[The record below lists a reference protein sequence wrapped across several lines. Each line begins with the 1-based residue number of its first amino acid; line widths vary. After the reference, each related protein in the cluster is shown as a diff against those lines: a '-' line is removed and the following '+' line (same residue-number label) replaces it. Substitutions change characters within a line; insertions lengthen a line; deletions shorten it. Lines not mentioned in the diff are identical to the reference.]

1 MTLFISNEN
10 QELLWNIFNSNK
22 YISNMDI
29 DFKSNWFK
37 QTVAIYYEKY
47 NNVYIKPKDVIKINK
62 EFILH
67 IKQDLKFI
75 NEYNKKKEEEEKLL
89 KQEYEK
95 QNKFLREQQDKIS
108 NENFLKSQSLEPK
121 PDDVNRNFQER
132 QTEYSNLLTPKP
144 PKDVDFTEKDEQ
156 DVITDMESLLKKQ
169 QEERE
174 NMDKE
179 SNTMYEKYI
188 SDNDLK
194 KDIEVIEPS

>member
-10 QELLWNIFNSNK
+10 QEILWNIFNSNK

-37 QTVAIYYEKY
+37 QTVSIYYEKY
-47 NNVYIKPKDVIKINK
+47 NNVYIKPKDIININK

-67 IKQDLKFI
+67 IKNDLKFI

-95 QNKFLREQQDKIS
+95 QNKFLKEQQDKIS
-108 NENFLKSQSLEPK
+108 NENFLKSQTLQPK

-144 PKDVDFTEKDEQ
+144 PEDVDFAEKDEQ

-169 QEERE
+169 QEDRE

-179 SNTMYEKYI
+179 SNSMYEKYI

>member
-10 QELLWNIFNSNK
+10 QEILWNIFNSNK

-37 QTVAIYYEKY
+37 QTVSIYYEKY
-47 NNVYIKPKDVIKINK
+47 NNVYIKPKDIININK

-67 IKQDLKFI
+67 IKNDLKFI

-95 QNKFLREQQDKIS
+95 QNKFLKEQQDKIS
-108 NENFLKSQSLEPK
+108 NENFLKSQTLQPK

-144 PKDVDFTEKDEQ
+144 PEDVDFAEKDEQ

-169 QEERE
+169 QEDRE

-179 SNTMYEKYI
+179 SNSMYEKYI

-194 KDIEVIEPS
+194 KDIEVIVPS

>member
-10 QELLWNIFNSNK
+10 QELLWNIFNSNN

-37 QTVAIYYEKY
+37 QTVSIYYEKY
-47 NNVYIKPKDVIKINK
+47 NNVYIKPKDIININK

-67 IKQDLKFI
+67 IKNDLKFI
-75 NEYNKKKEEEEKLL
+75 NDYNKKKEEEEKKL
-89 KQEYEK
+89 KEEHEK
-95 QNKFLREQQDKIS
+95 QNKFLKEQQDKIS
-108 NENFLKSQSLEPK
+108 NENFLKSQTLQPK

-144 PKDVDFTEKDEQ
+144 PEDVDFTEKDEQ
-156 DVITDMESLLKKQ
+156 DIITDMESLLKKQ

-179 SNTMYEKYI
+179 SNSMYEKYI